1 MLESRGKT
9 MSERG
14 SAPMREQILDVAREL
29 ILIQGYAGTSIADIA
44 ARVNTSKAAI
54 YYHFSAKSEILSAL
68 LGEHVADF
76 RRLTDAAD
84 DGLLT
89 PAGVLAGYIDRLAAS
104 GAVFT
109 EMCNDPSVQQEL
121 ARHDVPGME
130 AKLVAVLAG
139 PQAPVAAKVRAYAA
153 LGAVQS
159 LAGIMAEE
167 GGAHQDG
174 TLSEEARAELLAA
187 ALRALGEG

>member
-1 MLESRGKT
+1 MP
-9 MSERG
+9 ERG
-14 SAPMREQILDVAREL
+14 APPMREQILAVAREL
-29 ILIQGYAGTSIADIA
+29 ILAKGYAGTSIADIA

-54 YYHFSAKSEILSAL
+54 YYHFSAKAEILSAL

-84 DGLLT
+84 AGLLT
-89 PAGVLAGYIDRLAAS
+89 PADVLAGYIDRLAGS

-121 ARHDVPGME
+121 ARHDVADME

-139 PQAPVAAKVRAYAA
+139 PRAGTSAKVRARAA
-153 LGAVQS
+153 VGAVQS
-159 LAGIMAEE
+159 LAGILADE
-167 GGAHQDG
+167 GGA
-174 TLSEEARAELLAA
+174 LSGQARAELLAA
-187 ALRALGEG
+187 ALRALEG